1 MLKYNLKEEAI
12 YSYRTIF
19 ISDIHLGTR
28 SCQAE
33 YLLEFIKYTNS
44 EKLYLIGDIIDGW
57 ALKKSWYWPQT
68 HNDVIQKLL
77 RKAKKG
83 TDVKYIAGNHDEII
97 RKFIPITFGHIKIY
111 NQYVHKTKKGKKYL
125 IIHGD
130 QFDGIMQYA
139 KWISIIGSTAY
150 EWLIKMNSLIN
161 YFRKKMGK
169 EYWSLSKYIKF
180 KVKNAVNYISHYE
193 ELISQYAKKR
203 GADGVI
209 CGHIHHAE
217 IKNIGKI
224 DYLNDG
230 DWVESCS
237 AIVEHFSGEF
247 EIINW
252 IEQRKNILEII
263 EKKNLLRK
271 KEVSL

>member
-28 SCQAE
+28 GCQAE

-97 RKFIPITFGHIKIY
+97 R
-111 NQYVHKTKKGKKYL
+111 
-125 IIHGD
+125 
-130 QFDGIMQYA
+130 
-139 KWISIIGSTAY
+139 
-150 EWLIKMNSLIN
+150 
-161 YFRKKMGK
+161 
-169 EYWSLSKYIKF
+169 
-180 KVKNAVNYISHYE
+180 
-193 ELISQYAKKR
+193 
-203 GADGVI
+203 
-209 CGHIHHAE
+209 
-217 IKNIGKI
+217 
-224 DYLNDG
+224 
-230 DWVESCS
+230 
-237 AIVEHFSGEF
+237 
-247 EIINW
+247 
-252 IEQRKNILEII
+252 
-263 EKKNLLRK
+263 
-271 KEVSL
+271 

>member
-1 MLKYNLKEEAI
+1 
-12 YSYRTIF
+12 
-19 ISDIHLGTR
+19 
-28 SCQAE
+28 
-33 YLLEFIKYTNS
+33 
-44 EKLYLIGDIIDGW
+44 
-57 ALKKSWYWPQT
+57 
-68 HNDVIQKLL
+68 
-77 RKAKKG
+77 
-83 TDVKYIAGNHDEII
+83 
-97 RKFIPITFGHIKIY
+97 
-111 NQYVHKTKKGKKYL
+111 
-125 IIHGD
+125 
-130 QFDGIMQYA
+130 MQ
-139 KWISIIGSTAY
+139 
-150 EWLIKMNSLIN
+150 
-161 YFRKKMGK
+161 
-169 EYWSLSKYIKF
+169 
-180 KVKNAVNYISHYE
+180 
-193 ELISQYAKKR
+193 KKR
-203 GADGVI
+203 GVDGVI